1 MSNLSALG
9 ARALPA
15 SYTAA
20 TPLND
25 VKSTGAL
32 AAQKSNGIASSPL
45 SLSSNALD
53 MQKRV
58 ASVGNATI
66 DFAQD
71 LMGGFTKALFGDAA
85 KGATIDFDS
94 ASLEASSGYALGVQ
108 QSAGPDGTKSLA
120 AFSLTDSSHF
130 LGKGTITT
138 ADGRKFDFE
147 VEVQYD
153 FQLDAAASQSTS
165 GSLPQS
171 DQVRDKLGNNA
182 ASDAGDNVAAD
193 KAGRLSRAGAG
204 ANLPTVQLPNI
215 DFAGTLADLFQLIG
229 RDLQTALSP
238 TNDSGQ
244 SGEGV
249 DRNAL
254 RSLSLRLL
262 NLVDSKDAGT
272 NTAPTSADQAK
283 SAAAYGGQAGAAGAG
298 KPGAEGAGGGKFTGG
313 PSGSVN
319 PAVASA
325 PSVDGVAKPVATPA
339 TAAGGTSVAADAPAV
354 DTIGDNKESAGPAS

>member
-1 MSNLSALG
+1 MSTLSALG

-20 TPLND
+20 TPQND
-25 VKSTGAL
+25 GKTTGTPAT
-32 AAQKSNGIASSPL
+32 QKSSSAASSPL

-58 ASVGNATI
+58 ASIGGATV
-66 DFAQD
+66 DFAED
-71 LMGGFTKALFGDAA
+71 LMNSFTQALFGDAA

-94 ASLEASSGYALGVQ
+94 ASLEASSSYALGVQ
-108 QSAGPDGTKSLA
+108 QSSGPNGTRSLA

-130 LGKGTITT
+130 IGKGTITT

-147 VEVQYD
+147 VEIKYEY
-153 FQLDAAASQSTS
+153 QLDAAASQTTG
-165 GSLPQS
+165 GSAS
-171 DQVRDKLGNNA
+171 KSDKLGNNA
-182 ASDAGDNVAAD
+182 GERANERAND
-193 KAGRLSRAGAG
+193 RAG
-204 ANLPTVQLPNI
+204 NKPQTIDLPSVQLPNI

-238 TNDSGQ
+238 TGDDGQ
-244 SGEGV
+244 NGDTV

-272 NTAPTSADQAK
+272 YTAPTPADQAK
-283 SAAAYGGQAGAAGAG
+283 SAAAYGDQAGAAG
-298 KPGAEGAGGGKFTGG
+298 KVTGG
-313 PSGSVN
+313 PSGAVD
-319 PAVASA
+319 PALEA
-325 PSVDGVAKPVATPA
+325 AKPAAGADAAAPATVATDDGK
-339 TAAGGTSVAADAPAV
+339 GGAPA
-354 DTIGDNKESAGPAS
+354 AS

>member
-1 MSNLSALG
+1 MANLSALG

-25 VKSTGAL
+25 GKSTGAL
-32 AAQKSNGIASSPL
+32 GAQKSNGIASSPL

-66 DFAQD
+66 DFAED
-71 LMGGFTKALFGDAA
+71 LMGSFTKALFGDAA

-94 ASLEASSGYALGVQ
+94 ASLEASSSYALGVQ
-108 QSAGPDGTKSLA
+108 QSAGPNGASSTA

-165 GSLPQS
+165 GSQPQS
-171 DQVRDKLGNNA
+171 DQVSDRFANTA
-182 ASDAGDNVAAD
+182 ASNATDGAASD
-193 KAGRLSRAGAG
+193 KAGRPSRAGAG
-204 ANLPTVQLPNI
+204 ADLPTVQLPNI

-262 NLVDSKDAGT
+262 NLVDSKDAST
-272 NTAPTSADQAK
+272 YTAPTPADQAK
-283 SAAAYGGQAGAAGAG
+283 SAAAYGGQASAAGAG
-298 KPGAEGAGGGKFTGG
+298 KPGAESAGGGKFTGG
-313 PSGSVN
+313 PSGSVD
-319 PAVASA
+319 PTVASA
-325 PSVDGVAKPVATPA
+325 PAADAVDKSVAKPAT
-339 TAAGGTSVAADAPAV
+339 TSGGNSVAADAPAV
-354 DTIGDNKESAGPAS
+354 DATTDNKESAGPAS

>member
-20 TPLND
+20 TPPND
-25 VKSTGAL
+25 GKPAGAL
-32 AAQKSNGIASSPL
+32 ATQKSNGAASSPL

-71 LMGGFTKALFGDAA
+71 LMSSFTQALFGDAA

-94 ASLEASSGYALGVQ
+94 ASLEASSSYALGVQ
-108 QSAGPDGTKSLA
+108 QSAGPNGTSSLA

-130 LGKGTITT
+130 IGKGTITT

-153 FQLDAAASQSTS
+153 FQLDAAASQTNS

-171 DQVRDKLGNNA
+171 DKVRDKAANA
-182 ASDAGDNVAAD
+182 ADNAAAD
-193 KAGRLSRAGAG
+193 KAGRPSRTGAG
-204 ANLPTVQLPNI
+204 ADLPTVQLPNI

-229 RDLQTALSP
+229 RDLQSALS
-238 TNDSGQ
+238 TSDDIGQ
-244 SGEGV
+244 NGEGV

-272 NTAPTSADQAK
+272 YTAPTPADQAK
-283 SAAAYGGQAGAAGAG
+283 SAAAYGGQAGAPGKLGADN
-298 KPGAEGAGGGKFTGG
+298 AGGGRFTGG
-313 PSGSVN
+313 PSGSVD

-325 PSVDGVAKPVATPA
+325 PAADSVAKPVAMA
-339 TAAGGTSVAADAPAV
+339 SADSVAADSPAV
-354 DTIGDNKESAGPAS
+354 DATNDDKGAAGTDS

>member
-25 VKSTGAL
+25 GKSTGAS
-32 AAQKSNGIASSPL
+32 AAQKSNGAASSPL

-71 LMGGFTKALFGDAA
+71 LMGSFTQALFGDAA

-94 ASLEASSGYALGVQ
+94 ASLEASSSYALGVQ
-108 QSAGPDGTKSLA
+108 QSAGPNGTKSLA
-120 AFSLTDSSHF
+120 ALSLTDSSHF
-130 LGKGTITT
+130 IGKGTITT

-171 DQVRDKLGNNA
+171 DKVRDTGAKSAAQDASKAGNNA
-182 ASDAGDNVAAD
+182 ADVAAAD
-193 KAGRLSRAGAG
+193 KPGRLVRAGAG
-204 ANLPTVQLPNI
+204 ADLPTVQLPNI

-262 NLVDSKDAGT
+262 NLVDSKEASAY
-272 NTAPTSADQAK
+272 TAPTATPADQAK
-283 SAAAYGGQAGAAGAG
+283 SAAAYGGQAGAAA
-298 KPGAEGAGGGKFTGG
+298 KPGADNAGAGKFTGG
-313 PSGSVN
+313 PSGSVD
-319 PAVASA
+319 PAAASA
-325 PSVDGVAKPVATPA
+325 PSTD
-339 TAAGGTSVAADAPAV
+339 SVAAGAAAAATTDA
-354 DTIGDNKESAGPAS
+354 DSDGKGSGGPAS